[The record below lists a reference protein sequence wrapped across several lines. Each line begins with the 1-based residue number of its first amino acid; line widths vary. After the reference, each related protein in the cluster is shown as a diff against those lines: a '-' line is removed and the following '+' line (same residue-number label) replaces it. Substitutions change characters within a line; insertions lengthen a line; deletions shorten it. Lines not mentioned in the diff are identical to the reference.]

1 MLLYMLCNKKK
12 DDFIFC
18 DYCFYPI
25 CDYNPYIFVIHG
37 LGKYNGKKMCINCLS
52 KIIKC
57 K

>member
-25 CDYNPYIFVIHG
+25 CEYNPYIFVIHG

-52 KIIKC
+52 KLIKS